1 MLQRY
6 WSITHFL
13 TKSYNDYII
22 GLLSCEVCDNFLKV
36 IFLYFKIDD
45 LSMLILPGIT
55 VHISIFMHMYFN
67 AG

>member
-1 MLQRY
+1 
-6 WSITHFL
+6 
-13 TKSYNDYII
+13 
-22 GLLSCEVCDNFLKV
+22 VCDNFLKV

>member
-36 IFLYFKIDD
+36 IFLYFKIYG
-45 LSMLILPGIT
+45 LSMLVLPGIT
-55 VHISIFMHMYFN
+55 VRIFKNIYVL
-67 AG
+67 